1 MCDNSL
7 KEERMAVY
15 NPYSYDANRT
25 KVKYTDKTPYELDN
39 PKNRRMLNPKTRYL
53 LIAAIAIPL
62 LLLLFYLM
70 GGFPR

>member
-1 MCDNSL
+1 MPEN
-7 KEERMAVY
+7 

-25 KVKYTDKTPYELDN
+25 KVKYTDKTSYETDN
-39 PKNRRMLNPKTRYL
+39 PQKRRMLNPANRYL

-62 LLLLFYLM
+62 LLFLFYLM